1 MGDKPKL
8 IHNICPYCGSEMTWD
23 KMDFLRCP
31 DCSSESHMSVD
42 SPKEFRRVV
51 LKATSGPPTYMHVK
65 SPKGG
70 SKSSKGRSTA
80 KEKLKRESNASMF
93 KKLFV
98 ET

>member
-42 SPKEFRRVV
+42 SPREFRRVV
-51 LKATSGPPTYMHVK
+51 LKATKPPKQYMHVK
-65 SPKGG
+65 SPKSGG
-70 SKSSKGRSTA
+70 SKSKGRSTA
-80 KEKLKRESNASMF
+80 KEKLKRQSTGGLF
-93 KKLFV
+93 QKLFV
-98 ET
+98 NT